1 MLPRVN
7 PGDLITA
14 DFLNALIDNISDLRD
29 RVAELETG
37 VAAGTSVRITGFN
50 PPPPPAG
57 EGQRIGQVLQ
67 IFGDNFAWPPQSNT
81 VTIQNFGVP
90 SGGTATIS
98 EFQPGSRPNQLE
110 FVIPTTI
117 AGIIAAGTDV
127 TIRVRAGDETTQA
140 TYRLRPAL
148 PTTGSPPTIGSVVR
162 ASDGN
167 PNLLI
172 GQQALLTGTNFG
184 SSSAAVSLTLIV
196 VTANADI
203 RYPDAAAGRPG
214 PTIDSINPT
223 EIRFTVPD
231 IAEVDQLGRQLTMEL
246 QVGGHTPVETFVQVR
261 RP

>member
-1 MLPRVN
+1 MLPRIN

-14 DFLNALIDNISDLRD
+14 DLLNALIDNISDLRD
-29 RVAELETG
+29 RVTELETG

-57 EGQRIGQVLQ
+57 EGQRLGQVLQ

-90 SGGTATIS
+90 SGGTATIT
-98 EFQPGSRPNQLE
+98 EFRPGSRPNQLE

-117 AGIIAAGTDV
+117 AGIASSGTDV
-127 TIRVRAGDETTQA
+127 TIRVRSGDETVQA

-148 PTTGSPPTIGSVVR
+148 PTTGSPPTITTVLR
-162 ASDGN
+162 TDGN

-172 GQQALLTGTNFG
+172 GQQAVITGTNFG
-184 SSSAAVSLTLIV
+184 TNTAAVSVTLIV
-196 VTANADI
+196 LTAGPDI
-203 RYPDAAAGRPG
+203 RYPDAASGRPG
-214 PTIDSINPT
+214 PTIDSVNPT

-231 IAEVDQLGRQLTMEL
+231 IAEVDQLGRQLTLEL
-246 QVGGHTPVETFVQVR
+246 QVSTFPSVEQFVQVR